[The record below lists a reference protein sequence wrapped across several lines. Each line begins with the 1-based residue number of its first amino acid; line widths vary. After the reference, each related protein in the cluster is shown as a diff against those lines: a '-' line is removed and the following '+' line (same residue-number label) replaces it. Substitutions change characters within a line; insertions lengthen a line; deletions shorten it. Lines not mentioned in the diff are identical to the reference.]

1 MEFWLFWITG
11 RAWSFFQDNIK
22 TTQDILHKATPI
34 DFFFTMVSA
43 FFVWS
48 VIISNLTTFIHMKT
62 FKEKDSK
69 IEKLKT
75 AIQIEKTRKRKHR
88 NKDKDCHPEIDWA
101 ALAQCFPIAGAD
113 SDFEII
119 A

>member
-1 MEFWLFWITG
+1 MEFWLFWIIEKLG
-11 RAWSFFQDNIK
+11 WFVQDHIK
-22 TTQDILHKATPI
+22 TTQDVLHKATPTI
-34 DFFFTMVSA
+34 FFLTMVSA
-43 FFVWS
+43 FFAWS
-48 VIISNLTTFIHMKT
+48 IIISNITTIIHMKA

-69 IEKLKT
+69 IETLKT
-75 AIQIEKTRKRKHR
+75 AIQIEKTRKRK
-88 NKDKDCHPEIDWA
+88 NKNKSTECHPEIDWH